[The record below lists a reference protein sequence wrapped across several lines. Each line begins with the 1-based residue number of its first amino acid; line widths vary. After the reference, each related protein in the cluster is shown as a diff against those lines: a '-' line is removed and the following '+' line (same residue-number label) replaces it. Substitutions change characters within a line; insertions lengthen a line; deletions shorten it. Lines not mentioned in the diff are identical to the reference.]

1 MIHFFGDSFTYCQG
15 CTQDHE
21 YYKRTYD
28 GTQKT
33 WVELMSEFLNDEHTN
48 YGRPGVG
55 NQKII
60 DSVVENIKN
69 IKTGDIVFLSRTHD
83 ERIQMPYKN
92 HFTDILPGMVYEHD
106 DVNSDY
112 YKTIDDYVKFILFPN
127 FEGVTNRYNSLFHRI
142 TEYFESINVKC
153 IRWDVEN
160 HTIRDEKA
168 VYSIIS
174 DEHPEIN
181 DSHWSWKGHTEFFQ
195 YIKTLL

>member
-15 CTQDHE
+15 CTSDHE

-33 WVELMSEFLNDEHTN
+33 WIELMSEFLNDEYTN

-69 IKTGDIVFLSRTHD
+69 IKTDDIVFLSRTHD
-83 ERIQMPYKN
+83 ERLQMPYKN

-106 DVNSDY
+106 DINSDY

-127 FEGVTNRYNSLFHRI
+127 FEGVTNRYNTLFHRI